1 MTAEKYMRLAVA
13 EAKKAS
19 GKGEV
24 PVGCVA
30 VRDDRVI
37 ARAHNLRETTAD
49 PLAHAEILCLKKAAK
64 KLKGWYLH
72 RVVLYTTLEPCLMC
86 AGAIIHARIKAIV
99 FGATDLKAGSSKI
112 LRKFKVKATKGV
124 LADDC
129 SKVLKDFFRGLRK
142 NTARRGV
149 RAVEG
154 ARLESVYTGNRIE
167 SSNLSPSD
175 QST

>member
-1 MTAEKYMRLAVA
+1 MTAEKYMRLALA
-13 EAKKAS
+13 EAKKAY

-24 PVGCVA
+24 PIGCVA
-30 VRDDRVI
+30 VRDDKVI

-49 PLAHAEILCLKKAAK
+49 PLAHAEILCMKKAAR
-64 KLKGWYLH
+64 KLKGWYLN
-72 RVVLYTTLEPCLMC
+72 RVVLYSTLEPCLMC
-86 AGAIIHARIKAIV
+86 AGAIIHARIKEIV
-99 FGATDLKAGSSKI
+99 YGASDPKAGSSKI
-112 LRKFKVKATKGV
+112 LKKFKVKAVGGALK
-124 LADDC
+124 DDC
-129 SKVLKDFFRGLRK
+129 RKILKDFFRDL
-142 NTARRGV
+142 RRGV